1 MYHIVYGSS
10 TYVRNQL
17 WPNLFG
23 IIWLKVLYSTDADDD
38 NKSAAQT
45 KFAKTFHTTEQYS
58 TVICISYDNYITA
71 YTICM

>member
-1 MYHIVYGSS
+1 MNHIVYGSS

-45 KFAKTFHTTEQYS
+45 TKFAKLSIQLNNIQRLFVYP
-58 TVICISYDNYITA
+58 
-71 YTICM
+71 TIII